1 MMWGG
6 GKVCFVISGLFCVQ
20 VTTAVDHEE
29 EEGEED
35 EDEELEEA
43 EEEDVVSGGSSS
55 DWPGRCWLRVMG
67 LV

>member
-20 VTTAVDHEE
+20 VTTADDHE

-35 EDEELEEA
+35 EDEELEEL
-43 EEEDVVSGGSSS
+43 EEEDVVSGSSSS
-55 DWPGRCWLRVMG
+55 DWPGRRWLRVMG